1 MEELIYNVLWIDDEH
16 ENLDGFIG
24 RASVNGINLVPFK
37 SLNGGME
44 ELEKNFP
51 FYDGVLLDAQIFENE
66 DDEKGT
72 ESTKFVHRAKERLL
86 QINKKFEVF
95 VLTGQA
101 RAFENDTFKEAFN
114 NVYQKGRNSD
124 TERLFLAIK
133 QAAKN
138 QEDTQLRHKYKRVFE
153 VCTEKYL
160 GEFAGQDILTLLK
173 ADSHFELNNQFSTIR
188 KVVED
193 VLLAFNKFNLLPS
206 EFVAFGIAFAESS
219 RFLAGKGR
227 DGISFTE
234 KGYQHGEETHLP
246 VVIASTLRNILS
258 VIQPGS
264 HRSEIDA
271 YVKKMNTDYL
281 FQSVLFQLMDVIV
294 WFKMHVDSKPK
305 TSNWTKQETSL
316 DSQAALPELVK
327 GKVIQLNLAKGFAF
341 LKPESEGSNVFIPAH
356 LVSNHEL
363 QNGMIINAEVGEQ
376 MDNRLNE
383 LRKIVRSIQL

>member
-1 MEELIYNVLWIDDEH
+1 MYNVLWIDDEH
-16 ENLDGFIG
+16 ENLSGFSG
-24 RASVNGINLVPFK
+24 RASVNGINLVPYK
-37 SLNGGME
+37 SLIGGME
-44 ELEKNFP
+44 ELEKNYP

-86 QINKKFEVF
+86 QIDKKFEVF

-101 RAFENDTFKEAFN
+101 RAFENDTFKEAFI
-114 NVYQKGRNSD
+114 NVYQKGRDND
-124 TERLFLAIK
+124 TERLFLEIK

-138 QEDTQLRHKYKRVFE
+138 QEDAQLRHKYKRVFE

-160 GEFAGQDILTLLK
+160 GELAGKDLLTLLK
-173 ADSHFELNNQFSTIR
+173 ADSHFELNNQFTTIR
-188 KVVED
+188 KIFED
-193 VLLAFNKFNLLPS
+193 LFSALNKFNLLPS
-206 EFVAFGIAFAESS
+206 EFVASGIAFAESS

-227 DGISFTE
+227 DGVFFTE

-246 VVIASTLRNILS
+246 GLIASNLRNILS
-258 VIQPGS
+258 VIQPGA

-271 YVKKMNTDYL
+271 YVKAMKTDYL
-281 FQSVLFQLMDVIV
+281 FHSVLFQLMDMIV
-294 WFKMHVDSKPK
+294 WFKMYVDSKPK
-305 TSNWTKQETSL
+305 TGNWTKQETSL
-316 DSQAALPELVK
+316 DSQAALPELLK

-341 LKPESEGSNVFIPAH
+341 LKPESEGANVFIPPH